1 MDAVCC
7 LMHQDEANIL
17 LSLYLN
23 NLQSG
28 IKVITKVHRNSY
40 DDLVTELPVGNI
52 VSTKSITADYIAR
65 YVRSMQNSM
74 GSEVEALYRIMD
86 GRVEALELSVGE
98 DYGYAGVELKDLHI
112 IDNALICRIN
122 RNGKIIRP
130 GGRDTLEVGDRAV
143 VVTTAK
149 GINSI
154 REIVKG

>member
-1 MDAVCC
+1 
-7 LMHQDEANIL
+7 
-17 LSLYLN
+17 
-23 NLQSG
+23 
-28 IKVITKVHRNSY
+28 
-40 DDLVTELPVGNI
+40 
-52 VSTKSITADYIAR
+52 
-65 YVRSMQNSM
+65 
-74 GSEVEALYRIMD
+74 MD